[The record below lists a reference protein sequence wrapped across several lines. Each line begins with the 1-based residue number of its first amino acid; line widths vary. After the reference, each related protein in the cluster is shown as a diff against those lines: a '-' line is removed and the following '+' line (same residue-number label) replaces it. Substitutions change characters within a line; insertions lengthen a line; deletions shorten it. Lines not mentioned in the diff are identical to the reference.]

1 MKEWTSSMSMDE
13 TRDILSQAQELRRAG
28 KKKEAMEMAKRI
40 PIDPEYAED
49 LKRLEGL
56 KFLIDG
62 GFNLTDAVAKRR
74 ICYRCFGVWQV

>member
-1 MKEWTSSMSMDE
+1 MKEWTSSMSMEE

-62 GFNLTDAVAKRR
+62 FNLTDAVAK
-74 ICYRCFGVWQV
+74 FGKEWLNA

>member
-1 MKEWTSSMSMDE
+1 MKEWTSSMSVEE
-13 TRDILSQAQELRRAG
+13 TRDILNPQELRRAG

-49 LKRLEGL
+49 LKRLEEL

-62 GFNLTDAVAKRR
+62 GFNLTNAVAK
-74 ICYRCFGVWQV
+74 FGKEWLNA

>member
-1 MKEWTSSMSMDE
+1 MREWTSSMSMEE
-13 TRDILSQAQELRRAG
+13 TRDILNQAQELRRAG

-49 LKRLEGL
+49 LKRLEGI

-62 GFNLTDAVAKRR
+62 GFNLTDAVAK
-74 ICYRCFGVWQV
+74 FGKEWLNA